1 LADTFDWIELCEV
14 SCGKNRGWPMSGWLG
29 NGGANRSWSVFDDR
43 FFDGTFSRSDYL
55 GVFGFM
61 FSPFPLFLPFLPSQ
75 FFT

>member
-1 LADTFDWIELCEV
+1 
-14 SCGKNRGWPMSGWLG
+14 MSGWLG

-55 GVFGFM
+55 GVFSFM
-61 FSPFPLFLPFLPSQ
+61 FSPFPPFLPSQ